1 MNTRND
7 TRKFML
13 ASGQIELGY
22 GDQADLY
29 MNLITEE
36 YLELLY
42 AFEHRD
48 IVEIAD
54 ACADL
59 KWVIEGLEHT
69 LELPQQQIWDEVA
82 RSNLSKISEDGTVL
96 RREDGKILK
105 PEGWTPPD
113 IATIIVQHD
122 IEH

>member
-1 MNTRND
+1 MFSRND
-7 TRKFML
+7 VRKFMT
-13 ASGQIELGY
+13 ASGQNEVGY

-29 MNLITEE
+29 LRLITEE
-36 YLELLY
+36 YLELVY

-69 LELPQQQIWDEVA
+69 LDLPQQPIWDEVA
-82 RSNLSKISEDGTVL
+82 RSNLDKISENGTVL

-105 PEGWTPPD
+105 PEGWTPPNIAD
-113 IATIIVQHD
+113 IIAKHD
-122 IEH
+122 L

>member
-1 MNTRND
+1 MS
-7 TRKFML
+7 F
-13 ASGQIELGY
+13 G
-22 GDQADLY
+22 
-29 MNLITEE
+29 NLITEE

-69 LELPQQQIWDEVA
+69 LDLPQQQIWDEVA
-82 RSNLSKISEDGTVL
+82 RSNLAKISENGTVL

-105 PEGWTPPD
+105 PEGWTEPN
-113 IATIIVQHD
+113 IAGILAQQEVS
-122 IEH
+122 E